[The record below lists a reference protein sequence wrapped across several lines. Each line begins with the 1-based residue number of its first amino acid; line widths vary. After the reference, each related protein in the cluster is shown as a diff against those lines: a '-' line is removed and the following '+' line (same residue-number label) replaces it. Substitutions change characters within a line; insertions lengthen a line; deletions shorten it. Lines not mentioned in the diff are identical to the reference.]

1 MGLPRHSSNN
11 EVIALVN
18 TSVQA
23 TSLVAGAYNHDMTA
37 VHEGKLGNWAR
48 VNMALASF
56 SSAELH
62 RNSNFEISRNPD
74 DLYKHKDNKWEEQ
87 NLRINAINQHELLH
101 AKRRQITQAPVVRIV
116 GFELG
121 PPDFLSNV
129 VNGNPSLFSQ
139 VSRPGRTNEGSGSLA
154 RKRVLSPPNGML
166 LPDQFDGDILDIG
179 QSISVNGSSQNGVS
193 LMQEHKK
200 AHIGNSGD
208 SDFTIWS
215 ADCLSKWKS
224 PLGEVCRESSIPLTG
239 GPLLEKMAMQPKSSI
254 VPPVTNHMT
263 GTTKVRSSS
272 VAIDIP
278 REKAVSPP
286 LSLSP
291 LGPKPFDR
299 MRPSSGCKS
308 IPKKFED
315 DHIASKDMERF
326 LDGAL
331 TNVLSFDEGMDFQN
345 TKTLHKHH
353 SIPKGFV
360 SFTSESTTGSGK
372 QCGPDLKYNSQCC
385 KFVQFP
391 VRRSLVGSFE
401 ESLLSGRLL
410 SCKVNQRIEG
420 FLAVLNVTGGDFSPK
435 VQKLPFAVT
444 SVDGDNYLLYHSSI
458 DISDTLAADI
468 CEGAKL
474 KRSKSVNSSREEKS
488 CLRIP
493 MKGRIQLVLSNP
505 EKTPIHTFFCNY
517 DLSDMP
523 AGTKTFLRQRITLAP
538 SESNTKVENGNL
550 RDAGAK
556 VDFWPSAIT
565 HSSQPSNNYSNLDDI
580 ENAKRSAKPNEEV
593 KAKGFGCIDDLPNQ
607 LKNFAMNDEPA
618 KPEDGSSKSDT
629 STVPTSS
636 SKVNQVPGV
645 RGSLRYA
652 LHLRFFCPF
661 SKKFRSVRR
670 CNSDPSS
677 APAGKSNCIEWPRRF
692 YLYNDLK
699 VVFPQRHSDSDEGKL
714 HVEYHFPSDP
724 KYFNLN

>member
-1 MGLPRHSSNN
+1 
-11 EVIALVN
+11 
-18 TSVQA
+18 
-23 TSLVAGAYNHDMTA
+23 MTA
-37 VHEGKLGNWAR
+37 VHEGKLGNWIR
-48 VNMALASF
+48 VNMAPASF
-56 SSAELH
+56 SSGELQ
-62 RNSNFEISRNPD
+62 RKSNFEISRNPD

-87 NLRINAINQHELLH
+87 SLRINAIDQHEWLH
-101 AKRRQITQAPVVRIV
+101 GKRGQITRAPVVRIV

-121 PPDFLSNV
+121 PPDFLSDM

-139 VSRPGRTNEGSGSLA
+139 VDRPGRTNEGSGSLA

-179 QSISVNGSSQNGVS
+179 QSISVNGSSQNGIS
-193 LMQEHKK
+193 LMQEPKK

-208 SDFTIWS
+208 SDFTIRS
-215 ADCLSKWKS
+215 ADHLSKRKN
-224 PLGEVCRESSIPLTG
+224 PLGDDCRESSIPLTD
-239 GPLLEKMAMQPKSSI
+239 GPLLEKMAMQSKSSTFT
-254 VPPVTNHMT
+254 PGTNHMR
-263 GTTKVRSSS
+263 GTTEVRSSS

-299 MRPSSGCKS
+299 MRSTSGCKS
-308 IPKKFED
+308 IPKNFED
-315 DHIASKDMERF
+315 DCTASKDMEML

-331 TNVLSFDEGMDFQN
+331 ANVLSSDVGMDFQN
-345 TKTLHKHH
+345 TQFLHKNN
-353 SIPKGFV
+353 SIPKEFV
-360 SFTSESTTGSGK
+360 SFTSESTTGCGK
-372 QCGPDLKYNSQCC
+372 HRGPDLKYNSQCC
-385 KFVQFP
+385 KLVQFP

-401 ESLLSGRLL
+401 ESLLSGRLS

-444 SVDGDNYLLYHSSI
+444 SVDGDNHLLYYSSI
-458 DISDTLAADI
+458 GLSDTLAADV

-474 KRSKSVNSSREEKS
+474 KRSKSANSSQEEKS
-488 CLRIP
+488 SLRIP
-493 MKGRIQLVLSNP
+493 MKGRIQLILSNP
-505 EKTPIHTFFCNY
+505 EKTPIHTFICNY

-523 AGTKTFLRQRITLAP
+523 AGTKTFMRQKIMLA
-538 SESNTKVENGNL
+538 SSGSNPKVENGSL
-550 RDAGAK
+550 RDTGAK
-556 VDFWPSAIT
+556 VDFKPSAII
-565 HSSQPSNNYSNLDDI
+565 HSSQPSNNYSKLDNI
-580 ENAKRSAKPNEEV
+580 KYVKTSAKPNKEL
-593 KAKGFGCIDDLPNQ
+593 KAKGSGCIDDLPHH
-607 LKNFAMNDEPA
+607 LRKFAMNDDEPA
-618 KPEDGSSKSDT
+618 KTDDGSSQSDT
-629 STVPTSS
+629 NTIPTSS

-677 APAGKSNCIEWPRRF
+677 APAGENNCNDGPRRF

>member
-1 MGLPRHSSNN
+1 
-11 EVIALVN
+11 
-18 TSVQA
+18 
-23 TSLVAGAYNHDMTA
+23 MTA
-37 VHEGKLGNWAR
+37 VHEGKLGSWMR
-48 VNMALASF
+48 VNMAPVSF
-56 SSAELH
+56 TSAELH

-87 NLRINAINQHELLH
+87 SLRLNTINQHEWLH
-101 AKRRQITQAPVVRIV
+101 GERRQITRAPVVRIV
-116 GFELG
+116 GFELA

-129 VNGNPSLFSQ
+129 VNGNSSLFSQ
-139 VSRPGRTNEGSGSLA
+139 VCRPGRTNEGSGSLA

-166 LPDQFDGDILDIG
+166 LPDQFDEDILDIG
-179 QSISVNGSSQNGVS
+179 ESISVNGSSRNGVS
-193 LMQEHKK
+193 LMQEPKK

-224 PLGEVCRESSIPLTG
+224 PLREDCRESSIPLTD
-239 GPLLEKMAMQPKSSI
+239 GPLLEKMAMQPKFSI
-254 VPPVTNHMT
+254 VPPVANHMR

-286 LSLSP
+286 LSPSP

-299 MRPSSGCKS
+299 MRPTGGCTS

-315 DHIASKDMERF
+315 DCIASKDMERL

-345 TKTLHKHH
+345 TISLHKHH
-353 SIPKGFV
+353 SIPKEFV
-360 SFTSESTTGSGK
+360 SSTSESTTGSGK
-372 QCGPDLKYNSQCC
+372 QCGPDSKCNSQCC
-385 KFVQFP
+385 KLVQFP

-444 SVDGDNYLLYHSSI
+444 SVDGDNYLLYYSSI
-458 DISDTLAADI
+458 DLSDALAADI
-468 CEGAKL
+468 CEEAKL
-474 KRSKSVNSSREEKS
+474 KRSKSVNSSREVNS

-523 AGTKTFLRQRITLAP
+523 AGTKTFLRQKIMLP
-538 SESNTKVENGNL
+538 SSESNPKVENGSP
-550 RDAGAK
+550 RDGGAK
-556 VDFWPSAIT
+556 NDFKLSAIT
-565 HSSQPSNNYSNLDDI
+565 HSSQPSNNYSKLDDI
-580 ENAKRSAKPNEEV
+580 ESVKRSAKLNKEV
-593 KAKGFGCIDDLPNQ
+593 KAKGFGCIDDLPNH
-607 LKNFAMNDEPA
+607 LRKFAMNDEAA
-618 KPEDGSSKSDT
+618 KPDDGSSRSDAN
-629 STVPTSS
+629 TVPTSS
-636 SKVNQVPGV
+636 SKVNQVPAV

-677 APAGKSNCIEWPRRF
+677 APAGKNNCNDGPRRF

-714 HVEYHFPSDP
+714 HVEYHYPSDP
-724 KYFNLN
+724 KYFDLN